1 MGGRRDQVI
10 GRRPPWAHISW
21 SYCKLVNFM
30 YKIHILINQNSY
42 NKFQWLR
49 VDNFPPN
56 YIPNRFVNKRSF
68 NETKQKRNQSILHGE
83 GGGGYQPGSQ
93 KKKNL
98 ERSFID

>member
-1 MGGRRDQVI
+1 
-10 GRRPPWAHISW
+10 
-21 SYCKLVNFM
+21 M

-56 YIPNRFVNKRSF
+56 YIPNRFVNNRLF

-83 GGGGYQPGSQ
+83 GGGLPTSFPEE
-93 KKKNL
+93 KKSGTFFYRLKML
-98 ERSFID
+98 KE